1 MKYCPDCQRI
11 YEDEV
16 QRCSECRA
24 LLGRNVK
31 ADDPVLLLRASMLE
45 CERIRGALADEGI
58 PCEVRPW
65 GGDFSA
71 GVVTGY
77 SPQGSAELFVPFAA
91 LERARA
97 VQSAV
102 TAPENGGQL
111 PGESAESA
119 GNPPE
124 TVAASDEASA
134 LPHAAGE
141 ENMPAMSRGKR
152 IFWRI
157 FSMILFILLVWAV
170 VAGTDGIVG
179 WIKQFF

>member
-24 LLGRNVK
+24 LLGRNVRE
-31 ADDPVLLLRASMLE
+31 DDPVLLLSASMLE

-111 PGESAESA
+111 PGEPDESDET
-119 GNPPE
+119 PPE
-124 TVAASDEASA
+124 TASEGDAAA
-134 LPHAAGE
+134 LPAAGE
-141 ENMPAMSRGKR
+141 ENTPAMSRGKR